1 MWHVEQNLKLL
12 LKKGR
17 QTSTQK
23 LIVFKTTCKLLE
35 DDIELYTIAEF
46 HDLITTLGDDI
57 YSPKMALFY

>member
-17 QTSTQK
+17 PTSTQK
-23 LIVFKTTCKLLE
+23 LIVFKTTRKPLE

-46 HDLITTLGDDI
+46 HDLMSTLGDDI